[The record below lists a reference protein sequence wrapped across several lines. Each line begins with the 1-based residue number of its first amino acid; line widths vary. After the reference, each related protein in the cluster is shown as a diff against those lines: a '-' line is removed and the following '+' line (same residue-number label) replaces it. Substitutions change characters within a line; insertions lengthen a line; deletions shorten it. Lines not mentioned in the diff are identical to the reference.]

1 MPLLEGD
8 FLLGFALL
16 VQSLNLFILLQD
28 QLAFQVLHFLLS
40 SLPELLFPL
49 QLLLLS
55 GFSLSVLPLELRL
68 LFQLNADLLG
78 LRPLQRLDPMVNFF
92 LRCFALLSDGL
103 IHFALELGFAFFL
116 FAAELSEHTLLLESE
131 LFDCQ
136 ASRGQQL
143 VDGLLAS
150 RRGKQVGDDLV
161 MRVIAF
167 EVVIYVLLLD
177 LAEELLLDVL
187 AQIGVLRVV
196 HDEQHNDQDAGVLC
210 FLSDS

>member
-16 VQSLNLFILLQD
+16 VQPLNLFILLQD

-92 LRCFALLSDGL
+92 LRCFALLSDDCGVTDRNP
-103 IHFALELGFAFFL
+103 
-116 FAAELSEHTLLLESE
+116 LS
-131 LFDCQ
+131 
-136 ASRGQQL
+136 
-143 VDGLLAS
+143 
-150 RRGKQVGDDLV
+150 K
-161 MRVIAF
+161 
-167 EVVIYVLLLD
+167 
-177 LAEELLLDVL
+177 
-187 AQIGVLRVV
+187 
-196 HDEQHNDQDAGVLC
+196 
-210 FLSDS
+210 